1 MNIAASPG
9 GDVPLRTAATLSIS
23 ATRVDPGRGT
33 AVLFELHPERRHCDA
48 SSTNILY
55 GNDKCGVRAR
65 QLAAL
70 ERESAATLPVSVRHE
85 R

>member
-9 GDVPLRTAATLSIS
+9 GDVPLWTAATLSIS

-55 GNDKCGVRAR
+55 GNDKREATSGAGARVGSDFACERA
-65 QLAAL
+65 A
-70 ERESAATLPVSVRHE
+70 
-85 R
+85 